1 MHAKLASHEVSVSL
15 LDNPHFH
22 TETGP
27 PRWCACTPVVLETV
41 RKCTSIDFHAVLTR
55 ISVCPGTL
63 SMLCRQGS
71 VRLQEQEVVE
81 KATQTG
87 SFLTT
92 DQDIPAMVA
101 KLVYRLVEA
110 LDEST
115 RG

>member
-1 MHAKLASHEVSVSL
+1 
-15 LDNPHFH
+15 
-22 TETGP
+22 
-27 PRWCACTPVVLETV
+27 
-41 RKCTSIDFHAVLTR
+41 
-55 ISVCPGTL
+55 
-63 SMLCRQGS
+63 MLCRQGS

-92 DQDIPAMVA
+92 DQDIPAMGA

-115 RG
+115 RDKLFLDISEADIPVSGPLQSSGEITVGVYSIRR